1 MEAVKVPTTAINE
14 AVAIA
19 GGNDEYEKVLL
30 LRAERVTLVHDCLQ
44 LANDYK
50 SYANYHFDQKNWTRA
65 LKWYG
70 KIDLLVKRFDNVSGA
85 LHLLFCYSRTMC
97 TECCR
102 RHSS

>member
-44 LANDYK
+44 LAND
-50 SYANYHFDQKNWTRA
+50 
-65 LKWYG
+65 
-70 KIDLLVKRFDNVSGA
+70 
-85 LHLLFCYSRTMC
+85 
-97 TECCR
+97 
-102 RHSS
+102 